1 MLRVCDIMATSPVS
15 CAPTD
20 TLCEAAKAMLMND
33 CGSLPVVDK
42 ESSQLVG
49 IITDRDI
56 AIRGCAAGQDPTS
69 TAISGIMSHPVVSV
83 VADSPL
89 ENCLQVMESN
99 QIRRAPVVDHN
110 GQLVGI
116 VAQADIALKTS
127 QEVSGELVK
136 QISKESSVGLP
147 G

>member
-1 MLRVCDIMATSPVS
+1 MLRVCDVMASSPVS
-15 CAPTD
+15 CAPTS
-20 TLCEAAKAMLMND
+20 TLCEAAKAMLMTD
-33 CGSLPVVDK
+33 CGSLPVVDGD
-42 ESSQLVG
+42 STQLVG

-56 AIRGCAAGQDPTS
+56 AIRGCAAGQDPNS
-69 TAISGIMSHPVVSV
+69 TAVSVVMSHPVVSV
-83 VADSPL
+83 VSDSPL
-89 ENCLQVMESN
+89 EDCLKLMEAN

-136 QISKESSVGLP
+136 QISKEASVGLP
-147 G
+147 S